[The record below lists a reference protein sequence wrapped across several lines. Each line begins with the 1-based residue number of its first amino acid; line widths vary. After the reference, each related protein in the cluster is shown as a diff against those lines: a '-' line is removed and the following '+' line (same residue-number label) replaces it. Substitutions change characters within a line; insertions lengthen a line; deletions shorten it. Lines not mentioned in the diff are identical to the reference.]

1 MVIIEA
7 QEVKDEE
14 EDVPTL
20 EEVVSIIS
28 IIDLT

>member
-20 EEVVSIIS
+20 EEVVSII
-28 IIDLT
+28 DLT